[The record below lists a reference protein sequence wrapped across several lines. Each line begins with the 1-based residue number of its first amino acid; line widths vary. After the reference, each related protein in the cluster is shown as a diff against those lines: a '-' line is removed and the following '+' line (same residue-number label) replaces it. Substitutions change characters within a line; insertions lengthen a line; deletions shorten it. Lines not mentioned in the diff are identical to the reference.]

1 MCVEIPSFRYAGI
14 DGVAPFLKA
23 SFEFAYGSA
32 KQGSESV
39 ALAEGRIG
47 GVQAI
52 SGTGALRLGGELLAR
67 FRGQGSAI
75 YLPGPSWANHVP
87 IFKDSGL
94 DVKSYTYYDP
104 ATCGLNLPGMLADVA
119 AAPAGSVFL
128 LHACAHN
135 PTGVD
140 PTSDQWGEISKAMK
154 AKSHVAFFD
163 SAYQGFASGDAE
175 KDATAVRQFVDDGHH
190 ILLAQSYSKNFGL
203 YGERVGAL
211 SAVTASPQETAA
223 VVSQMK
229 ILVRTFGNT
238 KTLKDLNSHLSQL
251 PLSYFSF
258 CFLFPLLWLNV
269 TYVIFAL
276 QCSFDSA
283 LFVARIPSTVV
294 CLLFVLDITP
304 SIAFIF
310 PSLFV
315 NWLPLSIRCG
325 PCTRTHPCT
334 GLGWWPTS
342 STTLPCTS
350 SGKGTARAWPT
361 AFSPCAPNWS
371 PRSKTRAPK
380 RTGSTSPT
388 KSACFATR
396 A

>member
-1 MCVEIPSFRYAGI
+1 MRNSGLTDELVVCVRKPCRYAGI

-94 DVKSYTYYDP
+94 EVKSYTYYDP
-104 ATCGLNLPGMLADVA
+104 STCGLNLPGMLADVA

-140 PTSDQWGEISKAMK
+140 PTPEQWVEISKAMK

-175 KDATAVRQFVDDGHH
+175 KDARAVRQFVDDGHH

-229 ILVRTFGNT
+229 ILVRR
-238 KTLKDLNSHLSQL
+238 NSNH
-251 PLSYFSF
+251 
-258 CFLFPLLWLNV
+258 
-269 TYVIFAL
+269 A
-276 QCSFDSA
+276 
-283 LFVARIPSTVV
+283 
-294 CLLFVLDITP
+294 
-304 SIAFIF
+304 
-310 PSLFV
+310 
-315 NWLPLSIRCG
+315 
-325 PCTRTHPCT
+325 
-334 GLGWWPTS
+334 
-342 STTLPCTS
+342 
-350 SGKGTARAWPT
+350 
-361 AFSPCAPNWS
+361 
-371 PRSKTRAPK
+371 
-380 RTGSTSPT
+380 
-388 KSACFATR
+388 
-396 A
+396 